1 MENIQIFQL
10 AYKLLN
16 EYATHLKSDGTCTS
30 VALRATGAIYHATV
44 EHKRGVFKELILEAE
59 VDLIWFDGVH
69 QTSHIG
75 IVLDDTLSSDLKF
88 FEHAIMGEYGIEK
101 FTKSDVS
108 AKAYVDS
115 LYMNQYEVLKGFRS
129 LSTN

>member
-1 MENIQIFQL
+1 MENIQLFQL

-16 EYATHLKSDGTCTS
+16 EYATNLKSDGTCTS
-30 VALRATGAIYHATV
+30 VALRATGDIYQVRV
-44 EHKRGVFKELILEAE
+44 EHRQGTFNGLALEAE

-75 IVLDDTLSSDLKF
+75 IILDDTLSADLKF
-88 FEHAIMGEYGIEK
+88 FEHAIMGEYGTEK

-108 AKAYVDS
+108 AKAYVIS
-115 LYMNQYEVLKGFRS
+115 LYLNQYEVLKGFRS
-129 LSTN
+129 LSKN